1 MACALTQGYNLDC
14 RDSYGG
20 VKEVYIAE
28 RASVA
33 SITAASGVITAI
45 DKEGTKVF
53 YKYNLIAHTAEADQ
67 EATPSRENGT
77 LTIKQT
83 VKFPINKMT
92 VSVRNEL
99 LLLAQN
105 RLYIVVVD
113 NNGTGWL
120 FGEGNG
126 MMLAPTTA
134 KTGRLLGDRNG
145 YELTFES
152 DEKVFAQEVNSA
164 TLLTLTVADGA

>member
-1 MACALTQGYNLDC
+1 MACVLTQGYNLDC

-20 VKEVYIAE
+20 VKEIYIAE
-28 RASVA
+28 KATISA
-33 SITAASGVITAI
+33 ITATAGVITAI
-45 DKEGTKVF
+45 DKDGTKVF
-53 YKYNLIAHTAEADQ
+53 FKYNLIAHTAEADQ

-77 LTIKQT
+77 FMVKQT

-92 VSVRNEL
+92 VAVRNEL

-113 NNGTGWL
+113 NNGIGWL

-145 YELTFES
+145 FELSFES
-152 DEKVFAQEVNSA
+152 DEKTLAQQVDAA
-164 TLLTLTVADGA
+164 TLLTLTTAES

>member
-1 MACALTQGYNLDC
+1 MACVLTQGYNLDC

-20 VKEVYIAE
+20 VKEIYITE
-28 RASVA
+28 TSSVNA
-33 SITAASGVITAI
+33 ITASAGVITAI
-45 DKEGTKVF
+45 DKTGTKVF
-53 YKYNLIAHTAEADQ
+53 FKYNLVAHTAEADQ

-77 LTIKQT
+77 FMVKQT

-92 VSVRNEL
+92 VAVRNEL

-113 NNGTGWL
+113 NNGIGWL

-152 DEKVFAQEVNSA
+152 DEKTFCQQVDAA
-164 TLLTLTVADGA
+164 TLLTLTTAET